1 MQEKL
6 RLDVDALRVDTFVAQ
21 DRPMTR
27 GTVNAHDVDDST
39 LPVCSAAAGCQTGA
53 AACSAVVACHSNNA
67 SCATACMTTPCCPY
81 TVTCPPSYT
90 CP

>member
-1 MQEKL
+1 MPEKL
-6 RLDVDALRVDTFVAQ
+6 RLDVDALRVDSFVAQ
-21 DRPMTR
+21 ERSTVR
-27 GTVNAHDVDDST
+27 GTVNGHDDVNDST

-53 AACSAVVACHSNNA
+53 AACSAAVPCGSAVL
-67 SCATACMTTPCCPY
+67 TTPCCAY